1 MGDQLADFVIRNK
14 IQGVL
19 IQSMYFVPGT
29 PVYESHKDQLLHR
42 NWSLY
47 NGNVVH
53 RPRNMTPYELQM
65 EHIRASRKIYSVR
78 RLIRALLFEDYVHKF
93 LFVGEFFWH
102 MSIRTDLKKQLPYL
116 KEMSE
121 GRQEK

>member
-1 MGDQLADFVIRNK
+1 MACSRK
-14 IQGVL
+14 
-19 IQSMYFVPGT
+19 T
-29 PVYESHKDQLLHR
+29 K
-42 NWSLY
+42 
-47 NGNVVH
+47 
-53 RPRNMTPYELQM
+53 
-65 EHIRASRKIYSVR
+65 RASRKIYSVR